1 MVNKLS
7 SIDNAC
13 YRQKILV
20 DLVGEIYLI
29 TSSDAMWNKWKEV
42 LEKHKT
48 RELIDP
54 NIGRVSTQ
62 HQHSSI

>member
-1 MVNKLS
+1 
-7 SIDNAC
+7 
-13 YRQKILV
+13 
-20 DLVGEIYLI
+20 
-29 TSSDAMWNKWKEV
+29 MWNKWKEV